1 MSDTLSEKTVYSA
14 IRLSDN
20 SVLRVSSTQYS
31 VFALILQ
38 LVQPVLCII
47 FVMLIIA
54 GVIASK
60 VASKIVEPIN
70 ELDLEKPGE
79 NEIYEEVAPL
89 LGKINR
95 QNRQIQKQLEE
106 ARRNQEEFSIITEN
120 MQEGLLV
127 IDPYTMILSG
137 NSSAWRIFQVNE
149 PGIGQSVY
157 SLDRDEDFRKVIE
170 HVLQGKHGNALL
182 RLDNEFVQLI
192 ANPVTRDG
200 KIVGAVLLLMNET
213 EKIQRENLRREFSAN
228 VSMS

>member
-1 MSDTLSEKTVYSA
+1 MKRWL
-14 IRLSDN
+14 
-20 SVLRVSSTQYS
+20 
-31 VFALILQ
+31 
-38 LVQPVLCII
+38 
-47 FVMLIIA
+47 
-54 GVIASK
+54 
-60 VASKIVEPIN
+60 
-70 ELDLEKPGE
+70 
-79 NEIYEEVAPL
+79 PL

-170 HVLQGKHGNALL
+170 HVLEGKHGNALL
-182 RLDNEFVQLI
+182 RLDNEFVQ
-192 ANPVTRDG
+192 ADRKSG
-200 KIVGAVLLLMNET
+200 YKKT
-213 EKIQRENLRREFSAN
+213 EKS
-228 VSMS
+228 